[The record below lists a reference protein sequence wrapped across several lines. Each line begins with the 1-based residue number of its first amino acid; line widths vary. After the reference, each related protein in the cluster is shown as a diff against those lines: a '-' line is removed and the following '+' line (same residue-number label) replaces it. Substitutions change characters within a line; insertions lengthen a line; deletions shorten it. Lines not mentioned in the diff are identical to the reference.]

1 MTTIDPQFAALE
13 LQDLD
18 GRPVR
23 LGDLWKEKPAAIV
36 FVRHFG

>member
-1 MTTIDPQFAALE
+1 MTTIDPQFTALE